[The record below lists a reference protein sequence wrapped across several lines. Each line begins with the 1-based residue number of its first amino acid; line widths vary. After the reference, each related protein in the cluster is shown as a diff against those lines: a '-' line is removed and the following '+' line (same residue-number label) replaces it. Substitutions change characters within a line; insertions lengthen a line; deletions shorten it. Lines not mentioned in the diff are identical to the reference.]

1 MALRRIRGRSS
12 RSDSDSSSELISITV
27 MGRFVPAMVYDV
39 DDDGGGSWRKVE
51 EADGGV
57 GNMDDVAGIS
67 KGSASENIGGSD
79 CGVVICSHAP
89 LGRMV
94 TFSMEE

>member
-1 MALRRIRGRSS
+1 
-12 RSDSDSSSELISITV
+12 
-27 MGRFVPAMVYDV
+27 MGRLVPAMLYDV
-39 DDDGGGSWRKVE
+39 DDDDGSWRKVE
-51 EADGGV
+51 EADGVV
-57 GNMDDVAGIS
+57 GNMDDVAGSS

-79 CGVVICSHAP
+79 CGVVICSHVP

>member
-39 DDDGGGSWRKVE
+39 DDDDGSWRKLE
-51 EADGGV
+51 EADSGLGK
-57 GNMDDVAGIS
+57 MDDMAGTS

-79 CGVVICSHAP
+79 CGVVICSHVP

-94 TFSMEE
+94 TFSMDE

>member
-39 DDDGGGSWRKVE
+39 DDDGGSWRKVE
-51 EADGGV
+51 ETDGGV
-57 GNMDDVAGIS
+57 DNMDDVAGSS

-79 CGVVICSHAP
+79 CGVVICSHVP

-94 TFSMEE
+94 TFSMEG